1 MPVSLPMQNESF
13 RHRLYKRLN
22 RIRSRSR
29 DPRGDVSTQL
39 PPITNADLTLVTN
52 PASNSHYATSTASSP
67 PLNQVGDL
75 SRESTIARA
84 YEAQIQ
90 IDQSALQTSDYE
102 HNNTDRST
110 LDDDIGSVVVSSD
123 LWSAAYR
130 EAVHSFGNDIDVAIL
145 KGKHLAQLFR
155 ELEEIDKDA
164 TQESAFL
171 RGVRYLHSI
180 QVPLE
185 RFKLALDL
193 ASPLTSVE
201 PTATTVFGVVRS
213 VTAIAISFAT
223 ADLEFAKQIGEML
236 EQISYIDD
244 CDTLGQRA
252 NKKDIHEA
260 LVSVYQKILEF
271 YKVAF
276 EILTRKGA
284 KLVMKLILENNR
296 LPNIVQDFL
305 KHAETL
311 RKLVQKA
318 TLEIVE
324 DIKAML
330 YDREIARW
338 LGGGKMIRQSQY
350 HAYLQDLRADKA
362 CDFLLTDANFIN
374 WYSASDSQQLVIL
387 GDMGCGKSVAMAFL
401 VDELSRRN
409 EYQLPQP
416 KICYYYCQDDE
427 TGHAIHIFSALTLA
441 LLEQLSGLKKTFYEW
456 YKQNQASGSIEPAT
470 NIRKLEEFLHK
481 VLETLDRPLFVV
493 IDGLDECDRA
503 SRKSLLKLLKAL
515 SQKTPRIKI
524 VLSSRPQEE
533 ILEQLNE
540 IARIDLGSDAKRDG
554 IIVKQTVERQLSYL
568 HKDVRALVIDR
579 TTRLAQGSAIW
590 TKMVVELIEVR
601 GIRALGPMQLFLE
614 EIPLPG
620 QLSELYVTL
629 LTRSTSNDP
638 GNQELAS
645 IALKILAVTRRPL
658 SILELA
664 WAVALSTAQQE
675 VTTVAALAKL
685 VDHQRVMSLIQ
696 PFITRI
702 DFSDVRK
709 RQIRLIHQSAKE
721 FIIAELTWNWPR
733 LQGSAV
739 STATNQA
746 SIGQRIESLE
756 ACILDVCVKYLLL
769 NEIGNTDIF
778 LEEQVAILELPQEFD
793 LFDDDGKPV
802 EYDRYCTWEAWEE
815 NMIRY
820 DPTERGFGEFFVYAS
835 CNWLEHFGAV
845 TVEPLPGLASIENL
859 CQAGSTRLHNWIEQ
873 NCRPDCAIKARFLDD
888 SNLYDPL
895 VITALHGSGAML
907 HDMLKNS
914 DFDMDKF
921 LPQLA
926 IGAADQILQWGDWS
940 RLRILFLEDK
950 TSHQLQNLDFFRL
963 VLRRW
968 PGLGKHRQNWD
979 LVFDLVEYV
988 LDTLVQEQWGNEL
1001 LCMAASEGCVPIIQ
1015 RLMTRAQ
1022 YQVELRTELLR
1033 DVRRDQQ
1040 SPFFGKSVHQSV
1052 GEAVLGNHVDVV
1064 ECLLGQKGIEAHLQH
1079 LNSRGENVLHLASRL
1094 CNPAMFHL
1102 LVPRFQGG
1110 IRQTDYRGDT
1120 ALVRIIMSSSDPRD
1134 RYASARIL
1142 LLLGS
1147 ANRNSHFWNE
1157 QQDPLRIAVR
1167 LGDLDM
1173 CDLLMS
1179 IGKFSPLSA
1188 LTRGHDGQM
1197 ILKDTTPENQEKL
1210 LAILQLLLT
1219 YANVA
1224 SKSADDSSVGKM
1236 PSEKPLDRSTW

>member
-1 MPVSLPMQNESF
+1 
-13 RHRLYKRLN
+13 
-22 RIRSRSR
+22 
-29 DPRGDVSTQL
+29 
-39 PPITNADLTLVTN
+39 
-52 PASNSHYATSTASSP
+52 
-67 PLNQVGDL
+67 
-75 SRESTIARA
+75 
-84 YEAQIQ
+84 
-90 IDQSALQTSDYE
+90 
-102 HNNTDRST
+102 
-110 LDDDIGSVVVSSD
+110 
-123 LWSAAYR
+123 
-130 EAVHSFGNDIDVAIL
+130 
-145 KGKHLAQLFR
+145 
-155 ELEEIDKDA
+155 
-164 TQESAFL
+164 
-171 RGVRYLHSI
+171 
-180 QVPLE
+180 
-185 RFKLALDL
+185 
-193 ASPLTSVE
+193 
-201 PTATTVFGVVRS
+201 
-213 VTAIAISFAT
+213 
-223 ADLEFAKQIGEML
+223 
-236 EQISYIDD
+236 
-244 CDTLGQRA
+244 
-252 NKKDIHEA
+252 
-260 LVSVYQKILEF
+260 
-271 YKVAF
+271 
-276 EILTRKGA
+276 
-284 KLVMKLILENNR
+284 
-296 LPNIVQDFL
+296 
-305 KHAETL
+305 
-311 RKLVQKA
+311 
-318 TLEIVE
+318 
-324 DIKAML
+324 
-330 YDREIARW
+330 
-338 LGGGKMIRQSQY
+338 MIRQSQY

-921 LPQLA
+921 LPQSA

-968 PGLGKHRQNWD
+968 PGPGKHRQNWD

-1224 SKSADDSSVGKM
+1224 LKSADDSSVGKI